1 MASERETYP
10 LHVVVVGLLGLNS
23 LQNCLVLV
31 SHSQQIPLP
40 SRLVQT
46 AKYQLVSIIAGYK
59 VCYTTLKPSLFVVVD
74 VVDAAFGPHDA
85 RHLVQEDSVVS
96 LHDAA
101 SLLFHLQFLQV
112 EVEVH
117 VRLRRLVVDH
127 RPGVTD
133 LI

>member
-1 MASERETYP
+1 M
-10 LHVVVVGLLGLNS
+10 VVVGLLGLNS

-31 SHSQQIPLP
+31 SHSQQVPLP
-40 SRLVQT
+40 PGLVQT

-59 VCYTTLKPSLFVVVD
+59 VYTYLLCLPSLFVVVD

-85 RHLVQEDSVVS
+85 RHLVQKDSVVS

-112 EVEVH
+112 EMEVH